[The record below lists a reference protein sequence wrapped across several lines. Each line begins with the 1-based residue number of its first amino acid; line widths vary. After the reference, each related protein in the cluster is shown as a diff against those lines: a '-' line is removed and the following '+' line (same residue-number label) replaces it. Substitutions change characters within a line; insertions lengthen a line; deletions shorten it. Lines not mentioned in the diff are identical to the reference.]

1 MAVRKATGKAHNK
14 KLRRRRDGL
23 STKCFEY
30 GELDGAE
37 LALFIRYPKRG
48 EFYAYVSRRGLPWLQ
63 DVSTLVSQTTCAA
76 LPLPL
81 LNADRCHIPR
91 PEWSIPRT

>member
-1 MAVRKATGKAHNK
+1 MMAVRKATGKAHNK

-48 EFYAYVSRRGLPWLQ
+48 DFYSYISSRGLPWLQ
-63 DVSTLVSQTTCAA
+63 DVPAMVSRR
-76 LPLPL
+76 PPV
-81 LNADRCHIPR
+81 LNRHAPC
-91 PEWSIPRT
+91 

>member
-1 MAVRKATGKAHNK
+1 MATRKASNRAHNK
-14 KLRRRRDGL
+14 KLRRRQEGL

-48 EFYAYVSRRGLPWLQ
+48 EFYSYISNPRLPWLK
-63 DVSTLVSQTTCAA
+63 DVPAMVRHEFDGIVKTLLIFNCCQI
-76 LPLPL
+76 LKLK
-81 LNADRCHIPR
+81 
-91 PEWSIPRT
+91 

>member
-1 MAVRKATGKAHNK
+1 MAVRKAASKAHNK

-37 LALFIRYPKRG
+37 LALFIHYPKRG
-48 EFYAYVSRRGLPWLQ
+48 DFYSYISRRGLPWLQ
-63 DVSTLVSQTTCAA
+63 DVPAMVSARSLYLHEPC
-76 LPLPL
+76 
-81 LNADRCHIPR
+81 
-91 PEWSIPRT
+91 

>member
-1 MAVRKATGKAHNK
+1 MAVRKTTNKAHSK

-48 EFYAYVSRRGLPWLQ
+48 DFYSYISRRGLPWLK
-63 DVSTLVSQTTCAA
+63 DVAAMVSKR
-76 LPLPL
+76 PLYRHTP
-81 LNADRCHIPR
+81 C
-91 PEWSIPRT
+91 